1 MRFAA
6 RVEGRSAD
14 RADRLAF
21 QILADGQ
28 FSTTGAAQNRLLVEP
43 GATPDLRVVVSFGLV
58 AIKTRIISLATFK
71 FDRHDIKCAPIVS
84 AAGT

>member
-6 RVEGRSAD
+6 

-43 GATPDLRVVVSFGLV
+43 GATPDVRVVVSFGLM
-58 AIKTRIISLATFK
+58 ALKTRIISLATLEL
-71 FDRHDIKCAPIVS
+71 DRHDIKCAPIVS